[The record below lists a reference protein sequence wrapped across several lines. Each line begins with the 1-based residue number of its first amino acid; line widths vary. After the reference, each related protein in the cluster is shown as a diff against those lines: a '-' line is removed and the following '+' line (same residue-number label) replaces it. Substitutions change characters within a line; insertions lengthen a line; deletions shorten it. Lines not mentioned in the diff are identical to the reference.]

1 LGFAVLAAI
10 SLLHRTDLVRAN
22 ATKALLLL
30 PLTLLALGIFLFA
43 DLVVWVPGLI
53 VALASIVGTRLGLQV
68 AMKRPELLR
77 WIIFASV
84 ALSAAVLILR

>member
-1 LGFAVLAAI
+1 
-10 SLLHRTDLVRAN
+10 
-22 ATKALLLL
+22 

-53 VALASIVGTRLGLQV
+53 VALASIAGTRLGLQV